1 MTTETNVSDDNNNK
15 NIVKIMLEDLPSL
28 ETVSQLVQD
37 DTAGAI
43 ATFSG
48 LTRDTFEGKKVIQL
62 DYEAYIPMATK
73 VLEGLI
79 KEAREKWILKHI
91 AIYHRIGTV
100 PVGQVSVIVA
110 VSSAHRREGLRAT
123 EYLID
128 HLKDRCPIW
137 KKEMYE
143 DGSVWKGTCEGC
155 RLDKHIHKP

>member
-1 MTTETNVSDDNNNK
+1 M
-15 NIVKIMLEDLPSL
+15 
-28 ETVSQLVQD
+28 
-37 DTAGAI
+37 
-43 ATFSG
+43 
-48 LTRDTFEGKKVIQL
+48 QL

-73 VLEGLI
+73 VLGELI
-79 KEAREKWILKHI
+79 KEAREQWKLKHI

-137 KKEMYE
+137 KKEIYE
-143 DGSVWKGTCEGC
+143 DGSVWKGACEGC